1 MKKIVALLCLA
12 LLLLPV
18 LAGAEALQPDRA
30 ASLTLWLKD
39 EGQPVPGAVF
49 AIRRV
54 AALDGAGC
62 YTLLPGYSLP
72 DGDINDTRGAA
83 QWAAL
88 AETLAAKAG
97 QADASAPTDSAGKA
111 VFKAL
116 DTGLYLVT
124 AEPAQIGGW
133 VYEFA
138 PFLVCTPGKTD
149 GEWDYAPQA
158 DVKFTRT
165 TPVKDLRIVKYWY
178 DNGSTQGR
186 PTAIEAEVYCDG
198 ALYATVT
205 LNKENNWMYTLA
217 GVESAHVWTV
227 KEKTVPTGY
236 EVSYSEVPDGLIIA
250 NTLKQKLPAQPDI
263 PQTGLT
269 WWPVPVLAVLG
280 LVLILTGCLL
290 RRKVSADE

>member
-1 MKKIVALLCLA
+1 MKKIIALLCLA

-54 AALDGAGC
+54 AALDGAGR
-62 YTLLPGYSLP
+62 YTLLPGYVLP
-72 DGDINDTRGAA
+72 DGDINDTQGAA
-83 QWAAL
+83 QWTAL
-88 AETLAAKAG
+88 AETLAATAG
-97 QADASAPTDSAGKA
+97 QADAAAPTDSAGKA
-111 VFKAL
+111 VFQPLIA
-116 DTGLYLVT
+116 GLYLVT
-124 AEPAQIGGW
+124 ADPAQTGGW

-138 PFLVCTPGKTD
+138 PFLVCVPGKTD

-158 DVKFTRT
+158 EVKFTRT
-165 TPVKDLRIVKYWY
+165 VPVKDLRIVKYWY
-178 DNGSTQGR
+178 DNGAAQGR
-186 PTAIEAEVYCDG
+186 PAAIEAEIYRDG
-198 ALYATVT
+198 ELYATVT

-217 GVESAHVWTV
+217 GLESAHEWTV

-236 EVSYSEVPDGLIIA
+236 EASYSEAPDGLIIA
-250 NTLKQKLPAQPDI
+250 NTLKQKPTAPPDI
-263 PQTGLT
+263 PQTGLA

-290 RRKVSADE
+290 RRKVNADE